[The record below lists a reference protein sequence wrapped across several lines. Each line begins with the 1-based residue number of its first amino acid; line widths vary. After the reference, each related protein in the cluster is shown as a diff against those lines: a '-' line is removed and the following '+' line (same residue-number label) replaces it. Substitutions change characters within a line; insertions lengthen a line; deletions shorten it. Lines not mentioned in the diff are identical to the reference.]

1 MISEQEKRFVS
12 QRYSMMDDV
21 PSGMFVMRDDFT
33 VLAWNACIARWTG
46 IDKDR
51 INGKNV
57 TKFFP
62 RFSEEKI
69 LSKLEKI
76 FKGKDHVLF
85 SPERYSDLIPC
96 SHSKERSRT
105 LKIHASSVLS
115 CDGKSFYV
123 LFTLE
128 DITAL
133 SIRMSDFKTMRDKA
147 LEEICMRAT
156 VEEELKQKNL
166 ILQGIL
172 SASPIAIIL
181 VEKRS
186 VIWGNE
192 AARKLF
198 GYAQEEDYIGK
209 DTRSFYASGAWYE
222 AIAETIVR
230 TAPEKP
236 LIEVDAE
243 FIKKNGEIFTGHM
256 MVSCIDPDH
265 PFDKSIVTISD
276 LSTRIQAEQDRIYKE
291 KILSV
296 LEMAGAVCHE
306 LNQPLMA
313 ISGYSELL
321 MLGLEPSHP
330 HYEKLNKIHQ
340 QIKRT
345 GAITKKLMSITK
357 YETRKYTEKD
367 IIFDLK
373 TLKTPDI

>member
-1 MISEQEKRFVS
+1 MISEQEKSFVV
-12 QRYSMMDDV
+12 QRYSMMNDI

-33 VLAWNACIARWTG
+33 VLAWNTCIARWTG
-46 IDKDR
+46 IDKDK
-51 INGKNV
+51 INGKNI
-57 TKFFP
+57 TLFFP
-62 RFSEEKI
+62 RFTEEKI
-69 LSKLEKI
+69 LSRLEKV
-76 FKGKDHVLF
+76 FKEKDLVLF

-96 SHSKERSRT
+96 SHSKEKFRT
-105 LKIHASSVLS
+105 LKIHANSVES
-115 CDGKSFYV
+115 FTGKSFYA
-123 LFTLE
+123 LFTIE

-133 SIRMSDFKTMRDKA
+133 SVRMSDFETIRDKA
-147 LEEICMRAT
+147 LEEISMRT
-156 VEEELKQKNL
+156 SVEEELKQKNL

-181 VEKRS
+181 VEKR
-186 VIWGNE
+186 VVVWGNE

-198 GYAQEEDYIGK
+198 AYDHEEEYIGK
-209 DTRSFYASGAWYE
+209 DTRSFYASGAWYQ
-222 AIAETIVR
+222 AAETVVR
-230 TAPEKP
+230 TASEKI

-256 MVSCIDPDH
+256 MVSCIDPVH
-265 PFDKSIVTISD
+265 PFDRSIVTISD

-321 MLGLEPSHP
+321 MLGLESSHP
-330 HYEKLNKIHQ
+330 HYEKLNKIHE

-345 GAITKKLMSITK
+345 GTITKKLMSITK
-357 YETRKYTEKD
+357 YETRKYTEREM
-367 IIFDLK
+367 IFDLK
-373 TLKTPDI
+373 ALKTPDI

>member
-1 MISEQEKRFVS
+1 MISEQEKSFVV
-12 QRYSMMDDV
+12 QRYSMMNDI

-46 IDKDR
+46 IEKDS
-51 INGKNV
+51 ISGKNI
-57 TKFFP
+57 TMFFP
-62 RFSEEKI
+62 RFREEKI
-69 LSKLEKI
+69 LSKLEKV

-85 SPERYSDLIPC
+85 SPERYSDLFPC
-96 SHSKERSRT
+96 SHSKERIRT
-105 LKIHASSVLS
+105 LKIHANSVAS
-115 CDGKSFYV
+115 YDGKSFYA
-123 LFTLE
+123 LFTIE

-133 SIRMSDFKTMRDKA
+133 SIRMSDFKTLRDKA
-147 LEEICMRAT
+147 LEEISMRT
-156 VEEELKQKNL
+156 SVEEELKQKNL

-181 VEKRS
+181 VEKR
-186 VIWGNE
+186 VVVWGNE

-198 GYAQEEDYIGK
+198 AYDHEEDYIGK
-209 DTRSFYASGAWYE
+209 DTRSFYASGAWYQ
-222 AIAETIVR
+222 AIAETIGQ
-230 TAPEKP
+230 TAQEKL

-243 FIKKNGEIFTGHM
+243 FIKKTGEIFTGHM
-256 MVSCIDPDH
+256 MVSCIDPVH

-321 MLGLEPSHP
+321 MLGLDPSHP

-345 GAITKKLMSITK
+345 GIITKKLMSITK
-357 YETRKYTEKD
+357 YETRKYTGKD
-367 IIFDLK
+367 MIFDLK
-373 TLKTPDI
+373 SLEAPDI